1 MTRGLGRGRMLVAAG
16 ALVLGTGLA
25 VPQLA
30 SAALEAAQATNCGT
44 GRTVV
49 GVDDKVCPANK
60 RRPTVVVHRACCA
73 NHKGKVKCKR
83 FPRCP
88 RRSPS

>member
-1 MTRGLGRGRMLVAAG
+1 MLVAAS
-16 ALVLGTGLA
+16 ALVVGTGFGA
-25 VPQLA
+25 PRLA
-30 SAALEAAQATNCGT
+30 SAALEAAQATNCGR

-49 GVDDKVCPANK
+49 GVDDKICPSTR
-60 RRPTVVVHRACCA
+60 RRPAVVIHRACCA
-73 NHKGKVKCKR
+73 NAKGKVKCKH